1 MQDTKIMKL
10 NGKIVIFCF
19 LIVCCLSLL
28 NNGSHYD
35 VIVVGGG
42 IAGVK
47 AAVDLANSGKKVVLL

>member
-1 MQDTKIMKL
+1 MKL